1 MSGHFALVFAVAFAA
16 AVASF
21 VSYDGGKSVTM
32 RGAISIVLLL
42 SVSQPIMAF
51 AKELSELR
59 APTFSGF
66 DGEEVGEYEEVA
78 KDAFSEGVCK
88 LIAEEYSLSEKN
100 ISVKAEGFDVKSM
113 TAEKI
118 YVTLYGKAAFLD
130 PRAVE
135 KFINNYGFGVCY
147 AEIGI

>member
-1 MSGHFALVFAVAFAA
+1 MNGHFALVFAVAFAA

-21 VSYDGGKSVTM
+21 VSYDGGKSTAA

-51 AKELSELR
+51 AEELSELR
-59 APTFSGF
+59 APTFSDF
-66 DGEEVGEYEEVA
+66 ETEVDGEYEETA
-78 KDAFSEGVCK
+78 REAFSEGVAR
-88 LIAEEYSLSEKN
+88 LIAEEFSLSEKN
-100 ISVKAEGFDVKSM
+100 ISVKAEGFDFKSM

-118 YVTLYGKAAFLD
+118 FVTLYGAAALRD
-130 PRAVE
+130 SAAIE
-135 KFINNYGFGVCY
+135 KFVNNCGFGECY

>member
-1 MSGHFALVFAVAFAA
+1 MNEHFALVFAVAFAA

-21 VSYDGGKSVTM
+21 VSYDGGKSTAA

-59 APTFSGF
+59 APSFSDFGT
-66 DGEEVGEYEEVA
+66 EMEGEYEEIA
-78 KDAFSEGVCK
+78 REAFSEGIVK
-88 LIAEEYSLSEKN
+88 LIAEEFSLSEKN
-100 ISVKAEGFDVKSM
+100 ISVKIEGFDFESM
-113 TAEKI
+113 AAEKI
-118 YVTLYGKAAFLD
+118 FVTLYGAAALRD
-130 PRAVE
+130 PDAVE
-135 KFINNYGFGVCY
+135 KFVNNYELGECY